1 VEIRAAVASDAIGLA
16 RELKSVADEGRWVA
30 TQSDRSVDELTER
43 FGNLI
48 QEEHI
53 IFVLEHDRQ
62 IVGHVGIH
70 PTGVEGVDSLGM
82 SIVKEFRGRG
92 WGRRLVTTALDAA
105 RERRIRKVVLEVFS
119 DNARAIALYL
129 SAGFEIEGYKR
140 DHYLRLDG
148 SLRSAVLMA
157 RFL

>member
-30 TQSDRSVDELTER
+30 TQGDRSVDELTER

-48 QEEHI
+48 QGEHI
-53 IFVLEHDRQ
+53 IFVLEHDGQ

-82 SIVKEFRGRG
+82 SIVQEFRGQG

-129 SAGFEIEGYKR
+129 STGFEIEGYKR